1 MLRRFVLASSLT
13 VLCAGIAVG
22 AQQPT
27 PDPQRPDATQQQ
39 PAGQQPEAQQTRA
52 ATEQTTTV
60 EGCVYHERDIPG
72 RTPNVAERAG
82 ILEDYILVASTAPGS
97 TPAATGTTGT
107 TGTTGSAASASGA
120 AKMFKL
126 EHKPD
131 HQLSA
136 MVGKR
141 VQVTGKIDAERSD
154 STGAAAARQQDQSVG
169 PDRINLPEFEI
180 TSIREAQGECPAKPQ
195 MSR

>member
-1 MLRRFVLASSLT
+1 MLRKFALASSVA
-13 VLCAGIAVG
+13 VLCVGVAAG

-27 PDPQRPDATQQQ
+27 PDPQRPDPTQQQ
-39 PAGQQPEAQQTRA
+39 PAGQQPTTQQPRA
-52 ATEQTTTV
+52 SAEQTTTV

-82 ILEDYILVASTAPGS
+82 VLEDYILVASTAPAS
-97 TPAATGTTGT
+97 TPGATGTTGT
-107 TGTTGSAASASGA
+107 TGTRGTSGA

-141 VQVTGKIDAERSD
+141 VQVTGKVDAERSD
-154 STGAAAARQQDQSVG
+154 SPGAAAARPPQDQSVG

-195 MSR
+195 GSR

>member
-1 MLRRFVLASSLT
+1 MLRKFALASSLT

-82 ILEDYILVASTAPGS
+82 VLEDYILVASTASGSKPG
-97 TPAATGTTGT
+97 ATGTTGT
-107 TGTTGSAASASGA
+107 TGTTGSAASGA

-136 MVGKR
+136 KVGKR

-154 STGAAAARQQDQSVG
+154 STGAAAAPRQQDQSVG

-180 TSIREAQGECPAKPQ
+180 TSIREAQGECPDKPQ